1 MRERPKLGFGSKL
14 LQRDPLGAYPW
25 VLKESLA
32 WFYPHPLLRRAQER
46 IHFWPQPA
54 GKGLMEMLVANHTP
68 FLREGETSIR
78 RTGFALGSAW
88 GSWWSWAGHDPYPFL
103 PSTASSSQPCCSG
116 LL

>member
-32 WFYPHPLLRRAQER
+32 WFCPHPLLRRAQER

-68 FLREGETSIR
+68 FLGEGK
-78 RTGFALGSAW
+78 
-88 GSWWSWAGHDPYPFL
+88 H
-103 PSTASSSQPCCSG
+103 Q
-116 LL
+116 